1 MPPQHLAACIQPA
14 TWQHGR
20 KRRLGGPL
28 PSAGHVLVPTC
39 AGAHIGA
46 YCLQPTPAPCLA
58 LPAAQVDQRV
68 FKQLLL
74 GQFPDM
80 CAHLEA
86 LGVDVSCVFAQW
98 FLSCF
103 VNALPLE
110 SCLRAWDLLFLEG
123 STLALF
129 RWGAAAQLHRASCAH
144 ACC

>member
-1 MPPQHLAACIQPA
+1 M
-14 TWQHGR
+14 
-20 KRRLGGPL
+20 
-28 PSAGHVLVPTC
+28 
-39 AGAHIGA
+39 
-46 YCLQPTPAPCLA
+46 
-58 LPAAQVDQRV
+58 DQRV

-74 GQFPDM
+74 GQFPEM
-80 CAHLEA
+80 CAHLEG

-129 RWGAAAQLHRASCAH
+129 RWAAGSGWLVPACMADARHFGTTFCYRAWPGMLAVLVYRMHDH
-144 ACC
+144 ACRLVC